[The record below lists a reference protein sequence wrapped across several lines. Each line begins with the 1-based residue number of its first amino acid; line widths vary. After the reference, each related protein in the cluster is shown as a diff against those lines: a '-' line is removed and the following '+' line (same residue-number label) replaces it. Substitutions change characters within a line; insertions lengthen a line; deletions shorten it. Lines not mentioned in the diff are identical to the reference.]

1 MYNDDF
7 VIMVDE
13 SGQPYIAHAFGDGF
27 RRAGSKY
34 LEKVKT
40 KSGMWRYLYTP
51 EEVRALGQARKAK
64 KKGVNS
70 TEDLQSYQ
78 AAQYKANQARNR
90 VKKNRAQLKED
101 VKADVKTAKRKTAN
115 FIDEHDAGA
124 NELRRYRKAKKSGAN
139 TSALQAYEKAYKKTA
154 LGKAGLAYGKARTT
168 IDKYANTTLTSIRG
182 IPGSISTAI
191 EKGKRRRAAKRN
203 NRNVGADASPK
214 NGSR

>member
-78 AAQYKANQARNR
+78 VAQYKANQARNR
-90 VKKNRAQLKED
+90 VKGNRAKLKTDTKNKVKDWAGYDERERRNAALAKMQSGTKSDGSKSGKNLDKARKYDFDKAQAEYSKTLLGRADYVKSSAKARSTILKNSIKKHGETTLSSIRDWNTARKNRRQN
-101 VKADVKTAKRKTAN
+101 KRT
-115 FIDEHDAGA
+115 
-124 NELRRYRKAKKSGAN
+124 
-139 TSALQAYEKAYKKTA
+139 
-154 LGKAGLAYGKARTT
+154 
-168 IDKYANTTLTSIRG
+168 
-182 IPGSISTAI
+182 
-191 EKGKRRRAAKRN
+191 N
-203 NRNVGADASPK
+203 N
-214 NGSR
+214 NGGR